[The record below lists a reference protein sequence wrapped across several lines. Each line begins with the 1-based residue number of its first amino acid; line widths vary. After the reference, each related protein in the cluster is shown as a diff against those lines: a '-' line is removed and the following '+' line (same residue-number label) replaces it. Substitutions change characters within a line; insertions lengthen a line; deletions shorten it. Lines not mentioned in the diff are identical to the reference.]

1 MPRPVGLFCGSIY
14 VKLRENNIEIDKR
27 KIILAILS
35 GLLLTGSFP
44 NINLSW
50 LAWFALVPLLISIR
64 NLKWNDSFRLGLITG
79 LIHYLSLLYWL
90 SYTMQTYGQLPWY
103 LSVPVLFLM
112 ATYLALYIATFAA
125 LATLLHVKPA
135 VCLFMS
141 PALWVSLEYF
151 RSFLFTGFP
160 WELLGYTQYSAL
172 HIIQISDI
180 FGVYGVSFIVLLA
193 NVTIYLGFLFFTG
206 IHWQEIPITKRD
218 IIAAASV
225 SVIIIGA
232 AWMYGAVR
240 IKSLDDLFAGSAS
253 KKIAVVQG
261 NIEQSLKWD
270 PAFQIETIQKY
281 IRLSYSAGRQKPE
294 LIVWPETATPFYFLH
309 NARLSAMV
317 VRGIR
322 QIATHFLIGSPS
334 FRKKNNRIEYF
345 NSSYLID
352 PDGKAIGKYDKA
364 HLVPFGEYVPLKKW
378 LPFLGK
384 MVAQVGDFVA
394 GNMGDTLFWNDSD
407 LGVLICYEIIFPELS
422 RAVTQNGAKILVNIT
437 NDAWYGR
444 TSAPYQH
451 FSIAVLRAVE
461 NRRSLIRAANTGI
474 SGFIDPVGRVLASTQ
489 LFVDAAVTRNVPVL
503 TKKTFYTRH
512 GDLFAWLCLIVTL
525 FAICRKM
532 LKLKK

>member
-1 MPRPVGLFCGSIY
+1 
-14 VKLRENNIEIDKR
+14 VKANKSEIDR
-27 KIILAILS
+27 ARIILAILS

-44 NINLSW
+44 NINMNW

-64 NLKWNDSFRLGLITG
+64 NLKWKDSLRLGLVTG

-112 ATYLALYIATFAA
+112 ATYLALYIAIFAA
-125 LATLLHVKPA
+125 LATRLDVKPV
-135 VCLFMS
+135 VCLFLS
-141 PALWVSLEYF
+141 PALWVSLEYI

-160 WELLGYTQYSAL
+160 WELLGYSQHGAL

-180 FGVYGVSFIVLLA
+180 FGVYGISFIVLLA

-206 IHWQEIPITKRD
+206 IHWQEIPITKRG
-218 IIAAASV
+218 IIGAASV
-225 SVIIIGA
+225 SVIIIAA
-232 AWMYGAVR
+232 AWVYGAVR
-240 IKSLDDLFAGSAS
+240 IKSLDNLFAGTAS

-281 IRLSYSAGRQKPE
+281 IRLSRSADRQKPE
-294 LIVWPETATPFYFLH
+294 LIVWPETATPFYLLH

-317 VRGIR
+317 VRGVR
-322 QIATHFLIGSPS
+322 EIATHFLIGSPS

-345 NSSYLID
+345 NSSYLIG

-394 GNMGDTLFWNDSD
+394 GKVGDTLSWNDSD

-437 NDAWYGR
+437 NDAWYGK

-474 SGFIDPVGRVLASTQ
+474 SGFIDPVGRIVASTQ
-489 LFVDAAVTRNVPVL
+489 LFVDAVLTRNVPLL
-503 TKKTFYTRH
+503 TKTTFYTRY
-512 GDLFAWLCLIVTL
+512 GDLFARLCLIATF
-525 FAICRKM
+525 FAIGRKM
-532 LKLKK
+532 LKLKSKQQEVRR